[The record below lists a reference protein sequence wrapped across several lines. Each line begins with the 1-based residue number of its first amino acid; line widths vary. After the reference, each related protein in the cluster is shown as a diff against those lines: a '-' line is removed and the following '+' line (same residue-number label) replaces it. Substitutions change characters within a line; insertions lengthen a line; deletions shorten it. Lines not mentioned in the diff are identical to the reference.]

1 MIRQTP
7 EIGEDISADR
17 RKRLDEIGFVWREK

>member
-7 EIGEDISADR
+7 EIGEEITDR
-17 RKRLDEIGFVWREK
+17 RKRLDEIGFVWRGK